1 MYETIYSIGCFDH
14 FHSGHIKLLTDMRKY
29 GKKLIIG
36 VHDDESLSKLK
47 NLKKEEIDNELIRM
61 KNVKKYA
68 EHVYLIKGTDP
79 TPFIQLML
87 NQKDNKESSCYI
99 RGDDMKEFPSRE
111 FVEKKISIKFLPY
124 TKGISS
130 TQIRKEIKEKMQKND
145 EKSEIVEKEEYSEK

>member
-111 FVEKKISIKFLPY
+111 FVEKNLY
-124 TKGISS
+124 
-130 TQIRKEIKEKMQKND
+130 
-145 EKSEIVEKEEYSEK
+145 